1 MHLVRSLIAIFQ
13 MIQQKF
19 VYGAVRSEFISLPNR
34 GKTMAFYDDNQ

>member
-19 VYGAVRSEFISLPNR
+19 VYSAVRGEFISLPNR
-34 GKTMAFYDDNQ
+34 GKTMVFYDDNQ